1 MKNKSVLLLLLFVS
15 FLATG
20 CSILPGINLNADT
33 ITPSGN
39 IISEERAVSGFT
51 AIDIRTFGQVNL
63 AQGETESLRI
73 EGSDNLVEL
82 VKTRVQNGVLTI
94 EMQEDINVLNVN
106 FEDLL
111 TFTITVKDLTGV
123 SISGLAD
130 VRIPT
135 LFTSKLEI
143 NVSGAGQFH
152 LDQLQAESVQINL
165 SGLGNIELAG
175 EVSREAIEISGSGQV
190 SAADLKCQNADITIP
205 GLGGATV
212 WVTEQLSGNISGGG
226 NVSYYGN
233 PETDLE
239 TSGIGQFKSLGNK

>member
-15 FLATG
+15 LLAPS
-20 CSILPGINLNADT
+20 CSILPDINLNIDT

-51 AIDIRTFGQVNL
+51 AIDIRTFGRVNL
-63 AQGETESLRI
+63 AQGETETLKL

-94 EMQEDINVLNVN
+94 EMQEGINVLNVN
-106 FEDLL
+106 LEDLL
-111 TFTITVKDLTGV
+111 TFTITVKDLAGV